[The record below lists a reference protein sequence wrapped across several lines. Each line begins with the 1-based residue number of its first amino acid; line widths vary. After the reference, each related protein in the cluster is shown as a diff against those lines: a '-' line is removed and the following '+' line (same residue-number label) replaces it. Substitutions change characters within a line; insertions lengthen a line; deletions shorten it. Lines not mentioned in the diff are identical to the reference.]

1 MFRIILKLLWENVYQ
16 VSFTC
21 ALYDVEEFFTDYHW
35 LSLFQVLLQGLVT
48 SATRLCRT
56 IPAPCLFHPQ
66 SCIPAKRLSFWK
78 WSFRPQL
85 QSPALRKP
93 CLTTL
98 SLFITSPKFNSGI
111 ALTLFLLFVW
121 CLFIGQPAGLLG
133 YSLLLPTSMQTL

>member
-56 IPAPCLFHPQ
+56 CHN
-66 SCIPAKRLSFWK
+66 S
-78 WSFRPQL
+78 
-85 QSPALRKP
+85 
-93 CLTTL
+93 
-98 SLFITSPKFNSGI
+98 TSGHVFPYGDAS
-111 ALTLFLLFVW
+111 
-121 CLFIGQPAGLLG
+121 
-133 YSLLLPTSMQTL
+133 